1 MSEVQVNP
9 ASFRDPAGAVLHMN
23 GRVLRGLT
31 ERGKRDWTDAVES
44 GVVSKLVDAGL
55 MPKTTEVPASDL
67 PTELTDKY
75 AAVLEHEPVRNI
87 SWPSEWTISMLADAG
102 VLTLKVQSLLLSE
115 GFSLKDATAYN
126 VAFNGTQP
134 VFLDVGSIVRPA
146 RLNVWYALGQFQR
159 MFLYPLY
166 LARKGF
172 TPGDLFLQHMDGV
185 QPVDAARILGHSG
198 WFRPSL
204 LFTVY
209 LPAWLARRGKS
220 GERKASSDEKP
231 KGNPE
236 VQQMILRV
244 NMRRLEKLRK
254 KLKPSGH
261 WIGYEKDNTYDD
273 SAAASK
279 LKIVEDF
286 GKSLNGGTCLDLG
299 ANTGTYSR
307 ALSEAGCRVIAVEGD
322 HGAAD
327 LLYRRLVEDKARGVE
342 VMRVNLAN
350 PTPGIGYANRERASF
365 LERAG
370 ADGAVALA
378 LVHHLMVTAGL
389 TVSQVAEL
397 LCSLAPRLLVEYVPP
412 TDPMFKRL
420 KRGREDLWKTLTEST
435 FKQAFEQQR
444 YKQTSK
450 SNLPRTDRVLL
461 EFCDDRRQ

>member
-1 MSEVQVNP
+1 VTTEVQVNP
-9 ASFRDPAGAVLHMN
+9 ASFRDPAGAVLHMD

-31 ERGKRDWTDAVES
+31 ERGKRDFNEALES
-44 GVVSKLVDAGL
+44 GVIGKLTDAGL
-55 MPKTTEVPASDL
+55 MPKTTVVKPSELPA
-67 PTELTDKY
+67 ELTDKY

-87 SWPSEWTISMLADAG
+87 SWPSEWTTSMLADAG
-102 VLTLKVQSLLLSE
+102 LLTLKVQSMLLSE

-126 VAFNGTQP
+126 VAFKGTQP

-146 RLNVWYALGQFQR
+146 RLNVWYALGQYQR

-172 TPGDLFLQHMDGV
+172 TPGDVFLQHMDGV
-185 QPVDAARILGHSG
+185 QPADAARILGRSG

-209 LPAWLARRGKS
+209 LPAWLARRGQS
-220 GERKASSDEKP
+220 GERTASGDGKP

-236 VQQMILRV
+236 VQQTVLRA

-273 SAAASK
+273 TATAAKMKA
-279 LKIVEDF
+279 VESF
-286 GKSLNGGTCLDLG
+286 GQSLNSGTCLDLG
-299 ANTGTYSR
+299 ANTGAYSR
-307 ALSEAGCRVIAVEGD
+307 ALSETGCRIIAVESD

-327 LLYRRLVEDKARGVE
+327 VLYRRLVEDKVRNVE

-350 PTPGIGYANRERASF
+350 PTPGIGYMNRERASF
-365 LERAG
+365 MERAG

-397 LCSLAPRLLVEYVPP
+397 LCSLAPRVLVEYVPP
-412 TDPMFKRL
+412 TDDMFKRL
-420 KRGREDLWKTLTEST
+420 KRGREDLWKNLTEHS
-435 FKQAFEQQR
+435 FKQAFEKQG
-444 YKQTSK
+444 YKQTNK
-450 SNLPRTDRVLL
+450 TNLPRTDRALL
-461 EFCDDRRQ
+461 EFKRDG